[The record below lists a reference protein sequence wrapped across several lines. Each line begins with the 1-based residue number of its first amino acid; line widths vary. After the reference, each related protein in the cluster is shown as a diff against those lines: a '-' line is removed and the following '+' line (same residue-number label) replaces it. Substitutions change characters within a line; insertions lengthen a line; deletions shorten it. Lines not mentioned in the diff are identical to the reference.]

1 MDFVIYLPLRA
12 VVRIQWEIVGDTT
25 GLQLMAAVV
34 NNIIKQGSAAH
45 VGGSGGKE
53 FGKVAAPN

>member
-1 MDFVIYLPLRA
+1 M
-12 VVRIQWEIVGDTT
+12 RIQWEIVGDTT
-25 GLQLMAAVV
+25 GLQSMAAVV

-53 FGKVAAPN
+53 FGKVAAQN

>member
-1 MDFVIYLPLRA
+1 MDIVIYLPLRA

-25 GLQLMAAVV
+25 GLQSMAAVV
-34 NNIIKQGSAAH
+34 NIIKQGSAAH

-53 FGKVAAPN
+53 FGKVAAQN